1 MIDLKKLRNDLDSVA
16 ERLKSRGFTLDVD
29 QIKGLES
36 QRRASLQKLEALQ
49 MRRNQLAREIAKGK
63 KAGEDCQTL
72 LDEAAQV
79 SADTKAAEQVS
90 RDCDHTLSTML
101 ALVPNMPHE
110 SVPIGQDES
119 DNVVVRVVGEPP
131 VFSFPVQD
139 HEALCAS
146 TNAIDVQKAAQLS
159 GSRFMILKGA
169 VSKLHRA
176 LSQWM
181 LDVHTQEHDYVEY
194 NVPVLANPVS
204 LYGTGQLPKFHDDLF
219 VTNDDRELMLIPTAE
234 VQLVNLLADEI
245 VAQDTLPM
253 AFCSHSLCFRKEAGS
268 YGKDTKGIFRMHQ
281 FEKVELVRFVEPEH
295 SYREL
300 EAITKH
306 AENILKQLKLP
317 YRVVSLCTGDMGFAS
332 TKTYDIEVWIPSQ
345 NTYREISSCSN
356 TEDFQTRR
364 IKARYRDASKKTQ
377 FLHALNGSGVAVGR
391 LLIALL
397 ENGQQEDGSI
407 ALPEVIQPYMN
418 GLTHIRFD

>member
-16 ERLKSRGFTLDVD
+16 ERLKSRGYTLDVD

-63 KAGEDCQTL
+63 KAGDDCQTL

-119 DNVVVRVVGEPP
+119 DNVVVRVVGQPP

-181 LDVHTQEHDYVEY
+181 LDVHTQEHDYVEF
-194 NVPVLANPVS
+194 NVPVLANPAA

-268 YGKDTKGIFRMHQ
+268 YGKDTKGIFGMHQ

-356 TEDFQTRR
+356 TEDFQTQ
-364 IKARYRDASKKTQ
+364 ANQ
-377 FLHALNGSGVAVGR
+377 GS
-391 LLIALL
+391 
-397 ENGQQEDGSI
+397 
-407 ALPEVIQPYMN
+407 LPRCQ
-418 GLTHIRFD
+418 